1 MHVVDERDVCLG
13 YPRLGYPSA
22 GISDGGRGDVDY
34 GGARSGGQGRLCPG
48 RAWYRWLGR
57 ACLGKVHVVDEREYS
72 LGYPRLGYPSAG
84 IPTEGEGT
92 STMVVHVPE
101 GKVGYAKAGHG
112 TDG

>member
-1 MHVVDERDVCLG
+1 MARQSM
-13 YPRLGYPSA
+13 PRE
-22 GISDGGRGDVDY
+22 
-34 GGARSGGQGRLCPG
+34 GARSR
-48 RAWYRWLGR
+48 RARV
-57 ACLGKVHVVDEREYS
+57 C

-101 GKVGYAKAGHG
+101 GKAGYAKAGHG